1 MLETNFTLQLN
12 DFFNTDIS
20 GIRITTIPSLYSVDL
35 KSTEN
40 GFSLVRERTNIDLE
54 RITESPYER
63 IETSL

>member
-20 GIRITTIPSLYSVDL
+20 GIGITTIPSLYSVDL